1 MIGFRLTAL
10 RTSGCRRGARG
21 CIRHGAI
28 WQRRALA
35 ASADHETPSRNAAQD
50 SMVSPEPMSKTSRT
64 SAQLFQEC
72 LDNIRRAKLEADPDV
87 DTRPSPVIEKLAQ
100 DEIELTRKIFQRLDP
115 DQKVTSNLEHKG
127 QYIDPYWSPFKEVQ
141 DLRSQVAAEF
151 DEYSQLV
158 TVAEQRRLKHQLK
171 KSLRRNA
178 RLYDPYSDESKKLNG
193 LSNELPPQPHRLS
206 DKYWE
211 PTPLKAALAKE
222 TITWR
227 DVDII
232 QHFIAENGY
241 ILPRRTTMLSRKKQA
256 DLVRAVRTAQRM
268 ALIPYDWKSPDYTA
282 MPLMDPLQWMVDRL
296 TDSYIEARDL
306 RAQAMIRV
314 MMERYPQ
321 LNYRNYLRH
330 ESQKR
335 HKEQKQSEHQ

>member
-1 MIGFRLTAL
+1 MIRFRLAVP
-10 RTSGCRRGARG
+10 RTSCWHRGPAGLERSV
-21 CIRHGAI
+21 
-28 WQRRALA
+28 WQNCASWQSRALA
-35 ASADHETPSRNAAQD
+35 ASAGHGTLSSQGSQD
-50 SMVSPEPMSKTSRT
+50 TLVSPEPMSKTPRT

-72 LDNIRRAKLEADPDV
+72 LDDIRRAKLDADPDV
-87 DTRPSPVIEKLAQ
+87 DTRLSPVIEKLAQ
-100 DEIELTRKIFQRLDP
+100 DEVELTRRIFQRIDP
-115 DQKVTSNLEHKG
+115 TQQVTSNLEHKG
-127 QYIDPYWSPFKEVQ
+127 QYIDPYWSPFKETQ

-158 TVAEQRRLKHQLK
+158 NVAEQRRLKHQLR

-193 LSNELPPQPHRLS
+193 LPNELPPQPNRLS

-296 TDSYIEARDL
+296 TDNYKEARDL

-321 LNYRNYLRH
+321 LNYRNYLKY
-330 ESQKR
+330 ESRKQ
-335 HKEQKQSEHQ
+335 QKQQK

>member
-1 MIGFRLTAL
+1 MIRLRSIVFRI
-10 RTSGCRRGARG
+10 CRDHKG
-21 CIRHGAI
+21 CIGAYVADS
-28 WQRRALA
+28 RRALA
-35 ASADHETPSRNAAQD
+35 ASAGPGNAAQD
-50 SMVSPEPMSKTSRT
+50 TMVSPEPMSKTPRT

-72 LDNIRRAKLEADPDV
+72 LDAIRREKLKEDPDV

-100 DEIELTRKIFQRLDP
+100 DELELTRRIFRRIDP
-115 DQKVTSNLEHKG
+115 AEKLTSNLEHKG
-127 QYIDPYWSPFKEVQ
+127 QHIDPYWSPFKEAK
-141 DLRSQVAAEF
+141 DLRIQVAAEF
-151 DEYSQLV
+151 DEYSALV
-158 TVAEQRRLKHQLK
+158 GIAEARRVKHQLK

-178 RLYDPYSDESKKLNG
+178 RLYDPYSDESKLRNG
-193 LSNELPPQPHRLS
+193 LPNELPPQPHRLT

-222 TITWR
+222 KITWR

-241 ILPRRTTMLSRKKQA
+241 ILPRRTTMLTRKKQA

-268 ALIPYDWKSPDYTA
+268 ALIPYDWKSPDYA
-282 MPLMDPLQWMVDRL
+282 VMPLMDPLQWMLDRL
-296 TDSYIEARDL
+296 TASYVEARDL

-321 LNYRNYLRH
+321 LNYKNYLRH
-330 ESQKR
+330 ESKKR
-335 HKEQKQSEHQ
+335 HSEKKQEEPDSDRLW